1 MTMKFVKEIET
12 LISMDWQTIAVL
24 AVLCALASY
33 FIRDYLASPPMIVF
47 VFPVLVFFS
56 YLVQQA
62 FIALEAYPPKKLDSW
77 LMWTIMAAILGNI
90 VGTAFVACLG
100 RVRDFFGSSRPA

>member
-1 MTMKFVKEIET
+1 MRFVKELET
-12 LISMDWQTIAVL
+12 LISLDWQTFAVL
-24 AVLCALASY
+24 AVLCVLAAY

-47 VFPVLVFFS
+47 VYPVLVFCS

-62 FIALEAYPPKKLDSW
+62 FIALETYPTKKLDAW

-90 VGTAFVACLG
+90 IATGLVAALG
-100 RVRDFFGSSRPA
+100 RLRDLIGSGRTA